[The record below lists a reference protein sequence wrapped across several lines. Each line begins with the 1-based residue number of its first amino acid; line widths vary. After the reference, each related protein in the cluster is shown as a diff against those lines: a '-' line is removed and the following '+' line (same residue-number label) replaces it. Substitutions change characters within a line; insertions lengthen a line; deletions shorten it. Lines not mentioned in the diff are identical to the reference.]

1 MLDATGCG
9 SCEDKASSTLPT
21 QTKTKILAITSN
33 NFSVVLTTCHLT
45 SISILCL
52 KKRCLSYLSGTA
64 HYVMQKSLN
73 LLQNF
78 TNEDISAADMAQ
90 KLQAQRLK
98 ALLRNA
104 AD

>member
-1 MLDATGCG
+1 
-9 SCEDKASSTLPT
+9 
-21 QTKTKILAITSN
+21 
-33 NFSVVLTTCHLT
+33 
-45 SISILCL
+45 
-52 KKRCLSYLSGTA
+52 
-64 HYVMQKSLN
+64 MQKSLN